1 MPPEVKSLLVD
12 IQHAVAGIDL
22 FTAGRSRDDFK
33 GDLMLRR
40 AVERQFEI
48 IGEAMNRL
56 RKIDPLLTDRISEYR
71 GIISFRNVLIHGYDK
86 INDDVTWQIIE
97 QRLPI
102 LRNEIDEL
110 LKGK

>member
-1 MPPEVKSLLVD
+1 MLPEVKSLLVD
-12 IQHAVAGIDL
+12 IQHSIAGIDL
-22 FTAGRSRDDFK
+22 FMAGKSRDDFMN
-33 GDLMLRR
+33 DLMFRR

-56 RKIDPLLTDRISEYR
+56 RKVDPLFTDRISEYR

-97 QRLPI
+97 NRLPI
-102 LRNEIDEL
+102 LRNEIDAL
-110 LKGK
+110 LKVP